1 MENIRPTLQ
10 GWNIVGY
17 TALIISVIL
26 ILILSINGIDEQA
39 MRIAIRVTARSSCLL
54 FLCAFL
60 ASTLRKMRSDK
71 LTKWFVKN
79 RRYLGL
85 SFAVS
90 HSFHALAIIGLA
102 LLATEGTV
110 GTDHG
115 GNLGYF
121 FIIAMTATS
130 FRRTADFIGDRGW
143 KILHT
148 VGMYYL
154 WLAFTYSFGHRLLG
168 GDPWFIYLPFTFLL
182 IAAIILRFAAPKLSK
197 IDRSQS
203 LQESSK

>member
-1 MENIRPTLQ
+1 MESIRPKLQ

-17 TALIISVIL
+17 TALTILLII
-26 ILILSINGIDEQA
+26 ILILSINGIDEQG
-39 MRIAIRVTARSSCLL
+39 MRIAIRATARSSCLL
-54 FLCAFL
+54 FICAFM
-60 ASTLRKMRSDK
+60 ASTLRKMRSNQ
-71 LTKWFVKN
+71 LTQWFVKN

-90 HSFHALAIIGLA
+90 HGFHALAIIGLA

-110 GTDHG
+110 RTNHG

-121 FIIAMTATS
+121 FIIAMAATS
-130 FRRTADFIGDRGW
+130 FPKTVDFIGDRAW

-154 WLAFTYSFGHRLLG
+154 WLAFTYSFIRRLLG
-168 GDPWFIYLPFTFLL
+168 GDSLVIYLPFTILL
-182 IAAIILRFAAPKLSK
+182 IAAIILRFVVPKLTK
-197 IDRSQS
+197 IDRSK
-203 LQESSK
+203 LPQESYK